1 MKTKNTFRQDNVK
14 VDGPMRRTLREITVT
29 CGPDSKAGRRAA
41 SILAS
46 GQRHMPARE
55 AHGYLETLGAM
66 V

>member
-14 VDGPMRRTLREITVT
+14 VDGPMRRTLREIIVT
-29 CGPDSKAGRRAA
+29 CGPDSRSGRRAQR
-41 SILAS
+41 ILES

-55 AHGYLETLGAM
+55 ARGYLETLGAM